1 MNTEDQLAIQQA
13 IANYSYTFDTG
24 DAEGWANIFTENG
37 VWEFFDVGQAKPS
50 IKLEGHEALRQFAE
64 QRNRDKP
71 EGVSSYHHQSGV
83 LFDELTDDTARTRA
97 MLILT
102 VQSSGQNTARVLTTG
117 VYYDEWRKTSDG
129 WHLIH
134 RALKA

>member
-24 DAEGWANIFTENG
+24 DAGGWANIFTENG
-37 VWEFFDVGQAKPS
+37 VWEFFGIEQAKPS
-50 IKLEGHEALRQFAE
+50 IKLEGHEALREFAE

-102 VQSSGQNTARVLTTG
+102 VRSSGQNAARILTTG

-129 WHLIH
+129 WHLVH